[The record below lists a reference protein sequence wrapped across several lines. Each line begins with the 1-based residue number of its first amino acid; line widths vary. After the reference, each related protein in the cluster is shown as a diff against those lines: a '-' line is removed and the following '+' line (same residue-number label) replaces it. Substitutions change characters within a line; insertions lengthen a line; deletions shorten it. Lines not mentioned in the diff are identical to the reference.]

1 MKQIIDFC
9 RRLDAD
15 NNREWFNAHKE
26 EYKECKLRFEAFVN
40 GVIEGIHKFDE
51 TIGDLDIS
59 QCTYRIY
66 RDTRFSAN
74 KAPYKVHFGAFIAPG
89 GKKSG
94 YSGYYFQAGV
104 PEAGYEHGCF
114 LATGNYYA
122 EPAVLRILREDIDID
137 EDGEFAAAI
146 AGAEARGFAL
156 DTESMLKRIP
166 KGYAAEHPRADL
178 LRLRNFCLV
187 KPVAP
192 EYFTCQNTCRDL
204 CNDFESTMPF
214 LRLIN
219 RAVAYSKEQQ

>member
-9 RRLDAD
+9 RRLDAN

-26 EYKECKLRFEAFVN
+26 EYRACKLMFETFVR
-40 GVIEGIHKFDE
+40 GVTDGIRKFDDS
-51 TIGDLDIS
+51 IGDLDIA

-94 YSGYYFQAGV
+94 YSGYYFQIGV
-104 PEAGYEHGCF
+104 PESGYEHGCF
-114 LATGNYYA
+114 LATGNYFV

-137 EDGEFAAAI
+137 EEGEFAAAI
-146 AGAEARGFAL
+146 AGAKGFAL
-156 DTESMLKRIP
+156 DTESMLKRTP
-166 KGYAAEHPRADL
+166 KGYAADHPRSDL

-187 KPVAP
+187 KPMTP
-192 EYFTCQNTCRDL
+192 EYFTCDNPGPAL
-204 CNDFESTMPF
+204 CNDFEGTMPF

-219 RAVAYSKEQQ
+219 RAVAYSKEG